1 MKANPADVCGR
12 ALHLSIF
19 LGRFVTVNSYK
30 QGFKDG
36 IPIALG
42 YLAVSFSFGILGVKY
57 GLSIWQTV
65 LISMT
70 NLTSAGQFAGIG
82 IIAAAGSYVEMFISQ
97 LVINLRYS
105 LMSIA
110 MSQKVDRNFG
120 TGSRLTLGFSMTDE
134 IFAVASSRG
143 SEVGRKYF
151 LGLATA
157 PYFGWALGT
166 LLGGISGDI
175 LPQRICTALGVAL
188 YGMFVAIV
196 VPPMKNDR
204 HIALVVAVAI
214 ALSCVLYY
222 QPLFEISSGFQVII
236 CAVVASAVGT
246 FIFPV
251 SDDEQTAESST
262 DINTES
268 GVSGQ

>member
-1 MKANPADVCGR
+1 M
-12 ALHLSIF
+12 
-19 LGRFVTVNSYK
+19 NSFK
-30 QGFKDG
+30 QGIKDG

-42 YLAVSFSFGILGVKY
+42 YLAVSFSFGIMGVKY

-82 IIAAAGSYVEMFISQ
+82 IIAAAGSYVEMFVSQ
-97 LVINLRYS
+97 LIINLRYS

-110 MSQKVDRNFG
+110 MSQKVDKNFR
-120 TGSRLTLGFSMTDE
+120 TGARLTLGFSMTDE

-143 SEVGRKYF
+143 QEVGKRYF
-151 LGLATA
+151 LGLATT

-196 VPPMKNDR
+196 VPPMKKEK
-204 HIALVVAVAI
+204 HIALVVAIAV
-214 ALSCVLYY
+214 ALSCFIYY
-222 QPLFEISSGFQVII
+222 QPWFTVSSGFQVII
-236 CAVVASAVGT
+236 CAVVASAVGA
-246 FIFPV
+246 IVFPV
-251 SDDEQTAESST
+251 EVSEQ
-262 DINTES
+262 
-268 GVSGQ
+268 